1 MARKVGRGYEKV
13 RKRMG
18 KKKKRGGKWKRERR
32 QEREEITNQPFSK
45 KKKKKKQPYG
55 PTKKWNKGK
64 KEHRGD
70 EAPPNQ

>member
-32 QEREEITNQPFSK
+32 QEREEITNQPFSR
-45 KKKKKKQPYG
+45 KKKQPYG